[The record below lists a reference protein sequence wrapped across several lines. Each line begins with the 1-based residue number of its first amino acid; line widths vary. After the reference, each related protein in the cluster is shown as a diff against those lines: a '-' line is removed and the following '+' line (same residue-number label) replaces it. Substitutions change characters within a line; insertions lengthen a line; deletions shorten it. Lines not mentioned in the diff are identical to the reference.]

1 MSRFRFF
8 LCLILFVGFSSSPLP
23 FSNSSKAAI
32 QEPPFL
38 ELNKPIER
46 NIAQGETHLYR
57 IRLVAGDFMHIS
69 ADSKGALLGYE
80 MFAPDGRQM
89 LEVGKL
95 GGIPFGVKPVSLV
108 AEISGDH
115 LVKIRPVDK
124 PGKYQIVLD
133 TLRPAT
139 PQNRS
144 RARAEAAFVKADSL
158 YQRGRKEDWRQ
169 VVEILRASLPDW
181 RAAEIPMAEAD
192 ALTVMGL
199 AHRRLGEIQQAIERY
214 QQAFDIFQRQKWDI
228 GAALMLN
235 NIGVAYAEAG
245 DKAMAIRYYLPVT
258 KLWQKFD
265 NSIMY
270 GMSMTNLG
278 SHYSS
283 VGEFRKSLETLEE
296 ALRTW
301 EKLGE
306 RKWKSS
312 TLGKFGIVYG
322 DLGESEIA
330 ADYCERAF
338 QLWRESDGLPEK
350 TQHLMCVGGAQADL
364 GNYPKAIEYQS
375 EAFKICQQT
384 GNSNCQ
390 VTAASGL
397 GMTYFVMKDYLR
409 AIEHFQQALE
419 ISRASKNL
427 YSEAKLLSNLG
438 RVQANLNDLPT
449 AERLLLQSLTLHQSI
464 GDKQGEA
471 HARGGLARVYRD
483 QDRLDESR
491 VFMQNALAI
500 IEEQRLALS
509 GHSSQASYFSR
520 LYEYQE
526 FYLDL
531 LMRLHGKSP
540 NTGYAVT
547 AFQVSEQT
555 RGRSLLEA
563 LRESHGDIRQGVD
576 VNLLER
582 ETVVRQQLFY
592 KEQVLAA
599 LLAGKSSVERIA
611 AAKKEIETLLLQKR
625 EVAALI
631 RARSPRY
638 AALTQPE
645 SLSLAEIQKQVLDDD
660 ATLLEY
666 ALGGERSYLF
676 AVTKTSFD
684 VYELP
689 KRAEIEELAV
699 EFYRLS
705 ARTFMADDKWT
716 AESEKKY
723 QVVAAKLSRM
733 ILQPA
738 AASLKKKR
746 LLIVAEGALQYIPFA
761 ALTVVG
767 GRFPVAGNTSEA
779 NRLPTPDSRL
789 LIQDH
794 EIISLPSASTLAV
807 LRRELNERKPAPKA
821 VAVLGDPVFSQND
834 PRLVADAKPVQ
845 AKTARG
851 LSAEVGM
858 LRRSLRLSVASV
870 SAPLQLTRL
879 NHTRSEALAI
889 AALAPTGSKLLA
901 LGFEA
906 NRQLAT
912 GADLSQYRIVH
923 FATHGWLDA
932 VTPDLSAVV
941 LSLVDKNGQP
951 QNGFLRL
958 HEIYNLNLPAELVVL
973 SACETGIGKE
983 VKGEG
988 LISLTRG
995 FMYAGAR
1002 RVLVSLWPVDD
1013 PATAELM
1020 KRFYRGMLKENLTPA
1035 VALKK
1040 AQIEMRK
1047 QPRWRSPYFWAGFVL
1062 QGEW

>member
-1 MSRFRFF
+1 MH
-8 LCLILFVGFSSSPLP
+8 LGGE
-23 FSNSSKAAI
+23 SNSK
-32 QEPPFL
+32 QLGL
-38 ELNKPIER
+38 EI
-46 NIAQGETHLYR
+46 
-57 IRLVAGDFMHIS
+57 
-69 ADSKGALLGYE
+69 
-80 MFAPDGRQM
+80 FAPDGRRV
-89 LEVGKL
+89 LEIGKL
-95 GGIPFGVKPVSLV
+95 GGTPFGVKPASFV
-108 AEISGDH
+108 AETSGEY
-115 LVKIRPVDK
+115 LVKIRLVDM
-124 PGKYQIVLD
+124 PSQYQIVLD
-133 TLRPAT
+133 ALRPAT
-139 PQNRS
+139 PQDRS
-144 RARAEAAFVKADSL
+144 RARAEAAFVKADAL
-158 YQRGRKEDWRQ
+158 YQRGRKEDLQ
-169 VVEILRASLPDW
+169 QAIEILRASLPDW
-181 RAAEIPMAEAD
+181 RTTEMPLAEAD

-199 AHRRLGEIQQAIERY
+199 AHRRLGETQQAIERY
-214 QQAFDIFQRQKWDI
+214 QQAFEIFQQQNWDI
-228 GAALMLN
+228 GGALMLN
-235 NIGVAYAEAG
+235 NLGVAYADMG
-245 DKAMAIRYYLPVT
+245 DKATAIRYYLPVT
-258 KLWQKFD
+258 KLWRQFN

-283 VGEFRKSLETLEE
+283 VGEFRKGLETLEE

-301 EKLGE
+301 EKQGD

-312 TLGKFGIVYG
+312 TLGKLGVVYG

-330 ADYCERAF
+330 ANYCHQAF

-397 GMTYFVMKDYLR
+397 GMTYLAMKDYPR
-409 AIEHFQQALE
+409 SVERFQQALE
-419 ISRASKNL
+419 ISRVAKNL
-427 YSEAKLLSNLG
+427 YNEAKLLSSLG
-438 RVQANLNDLPT
+438 RVYAILNDLPT
-449 AERLLLQSLTLHQSI
+449 AEQLLLQSLALQELL

-483 QDRLDESR
+483 QGRLGES
-491 VFMQNALAI
+491 LAAI
-500 IEEQRLALS
+500 QQSLTLIEQQRQSLS
-509 GHSSQASYFSR
+509 GHFSQAAYFSR
-520 LYEYQE
+520 LHEYHE

-531 LMRLHGKSP
+531 LMRLHRQTPDAGF
-540 NTGYAVT
+540 AVT
-547 AFQVSEQT
+547 AFQTSEQT
-555 RGRSLLEA
+555 RARSLLEA
-563 LRESHGDIRQGVD
+563 LGESRGDIRQGVD

-599 LLAGKSSVERIA
+599 LLGGKGSVERIT

-625 EVAALI
+625 EVESLI

-638 AALTQPE
+638 SALTQPE
-645 SLSLAEIQKQVLDDD
+645 SLRLSEIQKQVLDDD
-660 ATLLEY
+660 AALLEY

-676 AVTKTSFD
+676 VVTKTSFD

-689 KRAEIEELAV
+689 TRAEVEELAT
-699 EFYRLS
+699 EFYRL
-705 ARTFMADDKWT
+705 AGRIFIQGGKWT
-716 AESEKKY
+716 IESEN
-723 QVVAAKLSRM
+723 KLSAIAANLSQM
-733 ILQPA
+733 ILAPA

-761 ALTVVG
+761 AL
-767 GRFPVAGNTSEA
+767 
-779 NRLPTPDSRL
+779 PDSAGRP
-789 LIQDH
+789 LIAGH
-794 EIISLPSASTLAV
+794 EIVSLPSASTLSV
-807 LRRELNERKPAPKA
+807 LRRELNSRQAALKT
-821 VAVLGDPVFSQND
+821 VAVLGDPVFSTND
-834 PRLVADAKPVQ
+834 TRLVASAKSVQ

-851 LSAEVGM
+851 LSAEADT
-858 LRRSLRLSVASV
+858 LRRSLRLGVAN
-870 SAPLQLTRL
+870 AAEPLQLSRL
-879 NHTRSEALAI
+879 NHTRDEALSI
-889 AALAPTGSKLLA
+889 AALAPAESKLLA

-906 NRQLAT
+906 NRQLVT
-912 GADLSQYRIVH
+912 SDKLSQYRIVH
-923 FATHGWLDA
+923 FATHGWLDPA
-932 VTPDLSAVV
+932 MPDLSAVV
-941 LSLVDKNGQP
+941 LSLVNKEGKP

-973 SACETGIGKE
+973 SACETGIGKDI
-983 VKGEG
+983 KGEG

-1020 KRFYRGMLKENLTPA
+1020 KRFYRGMLKENLTPS

-1040 AQIEMRK
+1040 AQIEMQR
-1047 QPRWRSPYFWAGFVL
+1047 QARWRSPYYWAGFVL